1 MAQTLV
7 QGVALPSLF
16 EALTAVPDFRRGQGR
31 RYPLA
36 SVLCF
41 GVVATLCGYKSYGAM
56 SQWGDNYG
64 SDLAKALG
72 FANGRVPCVGTLFNV
87 FSRVD
92 KAALETALNGWAE
105 ACLSVLPGEE
115 AALAG
120 DGKVLRGSLGQGAV
134 ETTLLSVVSQRLG
147 LTVLQQAV
155 PNATSEVGAMPD
167 VLRAL
172 VLEGRVLTLDAAHTQ
187 KRTAQSIVE
196 KGAIT
201 S

>member
-1 MAQTLV
+1 MEQALV
-7 QGVALPSLF
+7 IPSLYD
-16 EALTAVPDFRRGQGR
+16 ALCAVPDFRRGQGQ

-36 SVLCF
+36 AVLCF

-56 SQWGDNYG
+56 SQWGNNYG
-64 SDLAKALG
+64 AELAKAVG
-72 FANGRVPCVGTLFNV
+72 FDNGRVPSVGTLFNV

-92 KAALETALNGWAE
+92 KSALETILNGWAE
-105 ACLSVLPGEE
+105 STLAVLPGEE
-115 AALAG
+115 TALAG

-155 PNATSEVGAMPD
+155 PDPTSEVGAMPD

-172 VLEGRVLTLDAAHTQ
+172 ALEGRVLTLNAAHTQ
-187 KRTAQSIVE
+187 KSTAAAIVE
-196 KGAIT
+196 KGAIM